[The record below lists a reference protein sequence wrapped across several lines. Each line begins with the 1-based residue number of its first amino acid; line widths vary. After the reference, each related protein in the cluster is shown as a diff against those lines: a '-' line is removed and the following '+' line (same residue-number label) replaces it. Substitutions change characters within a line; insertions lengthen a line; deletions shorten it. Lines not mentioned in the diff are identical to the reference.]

1 MHGCRSV
8 YCGRTGS
15 TLISRVCVGCRKPD
29 AAMPQPSPMD
39 DLAHAIATLAAS
51 GAPEDPRVGEGL
63 DRWRRSRSAT
73 LEEAAGWASNVRA
86 TSMQRAR
93 DEARSGG

>member
-1 MHGCRSV
+1 
-8 YCGRTGS
+8 
-15 TLISRVCVGCRKPD
+15 
-29 AAMPQPSPMD
+29 MD

-93 DEARSGG
+93 DEALRRLARRFPGKRGHPLVCRF